1 MGFISRRWMS
11 LPKKRKS
18 SAGQRVYPDKL
29 SRGQIIFL
37 TIMSLSLIAYV
48 VVRMVD
54 VYGN

>member
-1 MGFISRRWMS
+1 MGYSRRWMS
-11 LPKKRKS
+11 LPKKRRS
-18 SAGQRVYPDKL
+18 STGQRVYPEKL

>member
-11 LPKKRKS
+11 LPKKRRS

-37 TIMSLSLIAYV
+37 TIMTLSLISYV